1 MRMRRFGNSLMR
13 RFLKNQEGQA
23 LVAVMITASTMMAL
37 AAASIETGHVYYAYQ
52 KLVASTNASVMAGA
66 EAMPNTTTASTYVA
80 TYSAQS
86 NGLNANPDVDE
97 CDRYANFQVLQHRV
111 EFAERAVPDL
121 HGRQRGIQR
130 AGGDADRDGSLVVW
144 RAGRHEADDHVVHG
158 GSGDGRRAKQPVEYC
173 HYSGHDRIDERL

>member
-66 EAMPNTTTASTYVA
+66 EAMPNTTTANTYVA
-80 TYSAQS
+80 TYSSQS
-86 NGLNANPDVDE
+86 NGLNARPR
-97 CDRYANFQVLQHRV
+97 C
-111 EFAERAVPDL
+111 
-121 HGRQRGIQR
+121 
-130 AGGDADRDGSLVVW
+130 
-144 RAGRHEADDHVVHG
+144 
-158 GSGDGRRAKQPVEYC
+158 
-173 HYSGHDRIDERL
+173 